1 MCTSLFPTAQP
12 TIESLP
18 APMTHTE
25 GDRFE
30 LVCTFTGIP
39 APEICWEKDGSV
51 FLLWE
56 GRRVI
61 NSTGRSQL
69 EINSLLHSDAGLY
82 TCSVSNIAGM
92 VAQSVR
98 LEVRGQGGVVFS
110 EDLIPIIVILCSG
123 IVCSPCKAMLP
134 RRD

>member
-1 MCTSLFPTAQP
+1 
-12 TIESLP
+12 
-18 APMTHTE
+18 MTHTE
-25 GDRFE
+25 GGRFE

-39 APEICWEKDGSV
+39 APEIRWEKDGSV
-51 FLLWE
+51 FLLRE

-98 LEVRGQGGVVFS
+98 LEVRGQGGVVLS
-110 EDLIPIIVILCSG
+110 EDLIPIIVMHTLLWHS
-123 IVCSPCKAMLP
+123 VFTMQSHAPSM
-134 RRD
+134 